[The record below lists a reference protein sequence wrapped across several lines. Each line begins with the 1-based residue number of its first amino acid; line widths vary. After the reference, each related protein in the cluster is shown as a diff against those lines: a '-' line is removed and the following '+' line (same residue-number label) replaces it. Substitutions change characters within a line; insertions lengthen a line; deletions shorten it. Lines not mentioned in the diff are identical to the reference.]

1 MKIVSWSGGKD
12 STATI
17 ILAHEMGIKIDLIVI
32 CLVWFDKARKI
43 YAEYPE
49 HIDWIFNYAIPLF
62 ESWGY
67 TVKIVES
74 ERDYVY
80 WFNHI
85 IEESSVP
92 ERIGKKA
99 GFVLGK
105 GCCMNREKVRPI
117 TKYLKTLGKDI
128 EEYIGIAFDEKSRL
142 KDMHKK
148 RGKISLLEQKKI
160 KEKECFGICEK
171 YGLLSPMYEISERV
185 GCWFCPNQKIRG
197 FAFLKQNHVNLWNE
211 LLVFA
216 NTDNKVSENFKYSMT
231 FFDVSLKVDRYISLQ
246 EEMKK
251 QYDFFDME

>member
-92 ERIGKKA
+92 ERIGKRA

-117 TKYLKTLGKDI
+117 TKYLKTIGKDI

-142 KDMHKK
+142 NDMHKK

-160 KEKECFGICEK
+160 KEKECFEICKK
-171 YGLLSPMYEISERV
+171 YGLLSQMYEISERV

-231 FFDVSLKVDRYISLQ
+231 FFDVSLKVDRYISWQ

-251 QYDFFDME
+251 TI